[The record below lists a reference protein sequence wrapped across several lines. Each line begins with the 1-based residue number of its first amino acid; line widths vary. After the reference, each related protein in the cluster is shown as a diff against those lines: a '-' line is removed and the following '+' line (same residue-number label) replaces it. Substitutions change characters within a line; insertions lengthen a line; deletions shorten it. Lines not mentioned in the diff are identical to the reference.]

1 MTSALAQPAVSPLGT
16 IRLASFVTNGS
27 GSGKGRLRRYP
38 SYALVHLLDG
48 LGYYR
53 DSTGFSQP
61 VVPGDL
67 IWVSPRVAHN
77 YGPEEGHFWHEFFVV
92 FDGPIFDLWENR
104 KMFDVLRPVQHLQAA
119 PLWIERLIKV
129 CQTSTRTANSATAAI
144 IDLQSIL
151 LDLITLQT
159 KATEPAEEWL
169 AAAAH
174 FIEQLSPPNE
184 NFSRIAERFNVSYE
198 TFRKKFTR
206 RFGVSPQRYRTRH
219 LMQKAIIFLNEEN
232 LSVKETASRLGF
244 CDEFYFSRA
253 FRKLT
258 GRPPS
263 SLRKK
268 GSYPPSSARD
278 IFALTTVMDPASGG
292 A

>member
-27 GSGKGRLRRYP
+27 GSGQGRLRRYP
-38 SYALVHLLDG
+38 SFALVCLLDG
-48 LGYYR
+48 LGFYR

-77 YGPEEGHFWHEFFVV
+77 YGPQEEHFWNEFFVV

-104 KMFDVLRPVQHLQAA
+104 KMFDVLRPVQHLEAA
-119 PLWIERLIKV
+119 PLWIERLTKV
-129 CQTSTRTANSATAAI
+129 CQTSTRTPNRATAAI

-151 LDLITLQT
+151 LDLIALQT
-159 KATEPAEEWL
+159 KTTEPAEEWL
-169 AAAAH
+169 ISAAH
-174 FIEQLSPPNE
+174 IIEQLTQPNQ
-184 NFSRIAERFNVSYE
+184 SLTSIAEKFSLSYE

-206 RFGVSPQRYRTRH
+206 RFGVSPQRYRMRH
-219 LMQKAIIFLNEEN
+219 LMQKAIILLNEDN

-268 GSYPPSSARD
+268 GPQDNS
-278 IFALTTVMDPASGG
+278 
-292 A
+292 

>member
-1 MTSALAQPAVSPLGT
+1 MSRQNVMTSALAQPAVSPLGT

-27 GSGKGRLRRYP
+27 GSGKGSLRRYP
-38 SYALVHLLDG
+38 SYALVTLLDG

-53 DSTGFSQP
+53 DNTGFAQP

-67 IWVSPRVAHN
+67 IWVSPSVAHN
-77 YGPEEGHFWHEFFVV
+77 YGPQEGHFWNEFFVV
-92 FDGPIFDLWENR
+92 FDGPIFELWESR
-104 KMFDVLRPVQHLQAA
+104 KMFNVLRPVQHLEAVS
-119 PLWIERLIKV
+119 LWIERLTKV
-129 CQTSTRTANSATAAI
+129 CQTSTKTAHSATAAI
-144 IDLQSIL
+144 VDLQSIL
-151 LDLITLQT
+151 LDLITLQS
-159 KATEPAEEWL
+159 KATESAEEWL
-169 AAAAH
+169 VSAAH
-174 FIEQLSPPNE
+174 FIEHLSPPNE
-184 NFSRIAERFNVSYE
+184 NLPRIAERFGLSYE

-206 RFGVSPQRYRTRH
+206 RFGVSPQRYRMRH
-219 LMQKAIIFLNEEN
+219 LMQKAILLLNEEN

-268 GSYPPSSARD
+268 SSHPR
-278 IFALTTVMDPASGG
+278 
-292 A
+292 

>member
-16 IRLASFVTNGS
+16 IRLASFITNGS
-27 GSGKGRLRRYP
+27 GSGRGRLRRYP
-38 SYALVHLLDG
+38 SFALVCLLDG
-48 LGYYR
+48 LGFYR
-53 DSTGFSQP
+53 DSTGISQP

-77 YGPEEGHFWHEFFVV
+77 YGPQEDHFWNEFFVV

-104 KMFDVLRPVQHLQAA
+104 KMFDVLRPVQHLEAA
-119 PLWIERLIKV
+119 SLWIERLTKV

-151 LDLITLQT
+151 LDLIALQSKT
-159 KATEPAEEWL
+159 TEPAEEWL
-169 AAAAH
+169 ISAAH
-174 FIEQLSPPNE
+174 KIEQLTEPNQ
-184 NFSRIAERFNVSYE
+184 SLTSIAEKFSLSYE

-206 RFGVSPQRYRTRH
+206 RFGVSPQRYRMRH
-219 LMQKAIIFLNEEN
+219 LMQKAIILLNEEN

-268 GSYPPSSARD
+268 S
-278 IFALTTVMDPASGG
+278 FQ
-292 A
+292 

>member
-1 MTSALAQPAVSPLGT
+1 MVRPVERRNVMTSALAQPAVSPLGT

-27 GSGKGRLRRYP
+27 GSGKGRLRHYP
-38 SYALVHLLDG
+38 SYALVCLLEG

-53 DSTGFSQP
+53 DSTGYSQP

-67 IWVSPRVAHN
+67 IWVSPRVTHS
-77 YGPEEGHFWHEFFVV
+77 YGPQDGHFWNEFFLV
-92 FDGPIFDLWENR
+92 FDGPIFDLWESR
-104 KMFDVLRPVQHLQAA
+104 KMFQVLRPVQHLEAA
-119 PLWIERLIKV
+119 ALWIERLTKV
-129 CQTSTRTANSATAAI
+129 CRISTRTPNSATAAI
-144 IDLQSIL
+144 VDLQSIL
-151 LDLITLQT
+151 LDLISLQT
-159 KATEPAEEWL
+159 KTTEPVDEWL
-169 AAAAH
+169 VSAAH
-174 FIEQLSPPNE
+174 LIEQLLPANE
-184 NFSRIAERFNVSYE
+184 SLPRIAEKFGFSYE

-206 RFGVSPQRYRTRH
+206 RFGVSPQRYRMRQ
-219 LMQKAIIFLNEEN
+219 LMQRAIILLNEED

-268 GSYPPSSARD
+268 QPGSN
-278 IFALTTVMDPASGG
+278 G
-292 A
+292 AKTMQD

>member
-27 GSGKGRLRRYP
+27 GSGKGKLRRYP
-38 SYALVHLLDG
+38 SYALVNLLDG

-53 DSTGFSQP
+53 DSTGFTQP
-61 VVPGDL
+61 VHPGDL
-67 IWVSPRVAHN
+67 IWVSPRVAHT
-77 YGPEEGHFWHEFFVV
+77 YGPQEGHFWNEFFVV
-92 FDGPIFDLWENR
+92 FDGPIFELLESK
-104 KMFDVLRPVQHLQAA
+104 KMFDVLPPVQHLEAA
-119 PLWIERLIKV
+119 HLWMERLAKV

-151 LDLITLQT
+151 LDLIALQT
-159 KATEPAEEWL
+159 KSREPAEEWL
-169 AAAAH
+169 ISAAH
-174 FIEQLSPPNE
+174 IIEQLSPPNE
-184 NFSRIAERFNVSYE
+184 GLTRIAKRFGLSYE

-206 RFGVSPQRYRTRH
+206 RFGVSPQRYRMRH
-219 LMQKAIIFLNEEN
+219 LMQKAIVLLNEEN

-268 GSYPPSSARD
+268 VLPGVNSDR
-278 IFALTTVMDPASGG
+278 LQLR
-292 A
+292 